1 MQLPGPAVAL
11 WALVAAFGGVFVDRR
26 FRPELVA
33 PPSDCSCAPVEV
45 QCVCRGGKAAPRASA
60 SRPRPRS
67 AVPAP
72 PPAVDPAWPLSSLLG
87 GLSLALAV
95 GAALGACAVAF
106 LLGRSSAPA
115 RPAGRELTVR
125 RIGYFR

>member
-1 MQLPGPAVAL
+1 
-11 WALVAAFGGVFVDRR
+11 
-26 FRPELVA
+26 
-33 PPSDCSCAPVEV
+33 
-45 QCVCRGGKAAPRASA
+45 
-60 SRPRPRS
+60 
-67 AVPAP
+67 
-72 PPAVDPAWPLSSLLG
+72 VDPAWPLSSLLG